1 MKKKLASLMGIA
13 TLTLGLTA
21 CAEGGSN
28 DAAADSGTIKI
39 VASTSIWGDV
49 AKTVAGDSSNVEV
62 VSILSST
69 DDDPHEYEATAKD
82 LAELNDAD
90 IVVGNGGGYDNW
102 LTDHVKDGTELITA
116 VPLADAHNH
125 DHGDHDHGH
134 DHGDNAHDHGDHDHA
149 TESNTAD
156 AHDGHDHGDDAHDDH
171 DHDHGDG
178 HDHGDD
184 AHDHGDHDHGDEA
197 HDHGNDDT
205 TTGADHGGHNHGTAF
220 ENDTHVWMDLDK
232 VNDLAENLAKKL
244 HEMDDS
250 ISEDSAKAVEKKTDE
265 LEKRVEKLKKADYIL
280 TEPVA
285 YHLIADSEFHDVT
298 PAGFAK
304 AIASESE
311 PSAADIAAAQKVIRD
326 GGIQVLITNRQSQT
340 PASQELIAAA
350 EENKVEVVNVNET
363 PEPNQTYFDY
373 VDTFLSSLEKATK

>member
-134 DHGDNAHDHGDHDHA
+134 DHGD
-149 TESNTAD
+149 
-156 AHDGHDHGDDAHDDH
+156 DAHDDH
-171 DHDHGDG
+171 DHGA
-178 HDHGDD
+178 D
-184 AHDHGDHDHGDEA
+184 AHDHGDHDHGDDATESDTA
-197 HDHGNDDT
+197 DAHDGHDHGAT
-205 TTGADHGGHNHGTAF
+205 ATGADHGGHNHGAAF